1 MNILI
6 YIAIFIIVLRLLQQR
21 LLRWEYENYVQI
33 PPFDFTIP
41 YTGGEGGELSKIFKS
56 IVSQLE
62 FSPEIGP
69 PPRVTIK
76 LYGFE
81 IYSFKITGKPSKER
95 LSRIAK
101 AIKLVITSG
110 LYKTRIER
118 VKGGIRIYNEQGIKV
133 PLPS

>member
-41 YTGGEGGELSKIFKS
+41 YTGGEGEISRIFKA

-69 PPRVTIK
+69 PPRVVIK
-76 LYGFE
+76 LYGIE
-81 IYSFKITGKPSKER
+81 VYSFKITGKPSKER

-118 VKGGIRIYNEQGIKV
+118 TERGIRIYNEQGIKV

>member
-6 YIAIFIIVLRLLQQR
+6 YIAIFIIILRLLQQR

-41 YTGGEGGELSKIFKS
+41 YTGGEGGELSKIFKA

-69 PPRVTIK
+69 PPRVAIK
-76 LYGFE
+76 LYGIE
-81 IYSFKITGKPSKER
+81 VYSFKITGKPSKER

>member
-1 MNILI
+1 MSILI
-6 YIAIFIIVLRLLQQR
+6 YIAIFIIIFRLLQQR

-41 YTGGEGGELSKIFKS
+41 YTGGEGEISKVFKS

-69 PPRVTIK
+69 PPKVAIK

-101 AIKLVITSG
+101 AIKLAITSG

-118 VKGGIRIYNEQGIKV
+118 VKGGIRIYNKEGIKL